1 MRHLHKVLA
10 TISLI
15 GIIFVSTGCDLP
27 FDLLEEQ
34 LSANEQAMTIDDL
47 VRTENFR
54 QGALEHILEGELNA
68 RGQAVGFHYDRLP
81 SKKGKI
87 IVGTKTAPN
96 EHGVFEAEVSVEGVK
111 KESNRGR
118 SSFFPDEWSAQE
130 VVDAINEAYES
141 RQFITG
147 NTYEGLTRTGVIIR
161 MYLDHNERIIS
172 AFPLY

>member
-15 GIIFVSTGCDLP
+15 GILFVTAGCDLP

-87 IVGTKTAPN
+87 IEGTKTAPN

-147 NTYEGLTRTGVIIR
+147 NTYEGLTRTGVMIR